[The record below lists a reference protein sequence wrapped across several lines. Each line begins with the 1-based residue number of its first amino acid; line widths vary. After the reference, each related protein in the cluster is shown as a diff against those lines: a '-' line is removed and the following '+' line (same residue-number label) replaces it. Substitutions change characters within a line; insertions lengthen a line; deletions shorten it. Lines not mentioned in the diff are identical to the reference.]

1 MQPPDGDCVVRPKGW
16 ESGATEHLRVGIPW
30 KPGFREFV
38 NVVVDPKTNRTYAK
52 GFCIDIFLAT
62 LKVCHSLL
70 YSNWS
75 YDAMLQKIP
84 KEYDMVV
91 ADATIWAPRLSYVDF
106 THPYVD
112 SGVVLVVKNKK
123 PFSMWIFVKPLR
135 WDLWLAIIAACI
147 LLGVTL
153 RVLERRRQWS
163 VFVLVC
169 WLFMAFVLMQS
180 FTANLSAIL
189 TVDQLEFAFS
199 DDYYVGYHKGSF
211 MKEFLIEHLHIRE
224 SRMRDYLSTEEYHD
238 ALSKGSQNGGVDAV
252 FDELPYMK
260 LLLNRYKSQYKMVGP
275 TYRTGGMGFA
285 FPIGSPLVAHFSRAI
300 LNVTQGPNMVF
311 FEQKNF
317 GPGFSSQDP
326 LSSAITQGTSGLT
339 LFEFGGLF
347 IITGSLVA
355 FALIYSEREIITRK
369 LTNTMRCFFPFCFDP
384 RPGEV
389 EVPRDN
395 GGATNGERN
404 GTHQDTGD
412 TPQPHSP
419 QHSPPAPG
427 EPARQGAIIHAQ

>member
-1 MQPPDGDCVVRPKGW
+1 MVVNDGKCSRFSLCRVILVCYLLRARADAQQMQPPDGDCVVRPKGW

-62 LKVCHSLL
+62 L
-70 YSNWS
+70 
-75 YDAMLQKIP
+75 

-153 RVLERRRQWS
+153 RVLERRR
-163 VFVLVC
+163 
-169 WLFMAFVLMQS
+169 QS

-427 EPARQGAIIHAQ
+427 EPARQGAVIIDVAG